1 MHVFLLSLIGQTI
14 FNLLLLLLLFKATKK
29 GELMRRAGI
38 GLLAVEYLVFVTLF
52 AVRTHL
58 SEETIKH
65 ILRVFN
71 NYYVGLMI
79 YLFFTGMVFLGIYL
93 LSFFFVREKEARKP
107 IKKRWYRHA
116 FLVMIP
122 VTVLLCLW
130 GHYNTISP
138 RIVRHEVHLPRTA
151 QTPDSLKVVFVSDT
165 HIGEII
171 SLKNIQHLQE
181 MVRREDP
188 TFVLMGG
195 DILDYYTS
203 YAHLPGITETM
214 RGLHADP
221 SKVYYVNGNHE
232 YYYGREEKEAWFRS
246 LGTFLKDSVVA
257 VAPDVYLIGR
267 DDHMNK
273 ERASLASL
281 KSHVPS
287 GAVTIVLDH
296 QPKNVIEEREEGIH
310 LALHG
315 HTHDGQFIP
324 FKWVVGAAFEQSY
337 GLYSKGNT
345 TYCISSG
352 YGVAASTFRV
362 GTRSEIVVLTLYF
375 DK

>member
-14 FNLLLLLLLFKATKK
+14 FNLLLLLLLFKATKP
-29 GELMRRAGI
+29 GSLMRRTGI
-38 GLLAVEYLVFVTLF
+38 GLIALEYLSFVILF
-52 AVRTHL
+52 VAKSHL

-79 YLFFTGMVFLGIYL
+79 YLFFTWVVFVGIYL
-93 LSFFFVREKEARKP
+93 LTIFFVREKEARKP
-107 IKKRWYRHA
+107 IRKRWYRHA

-122 VTVLLCLW
+122 VTALLCLR
-130 GHYNTISP
+130 GHYNTTSP
-138 RIVRHEVHLPRTA
+138 KIVRHEIHLPRTA
-151 QTPDSLKVVFVSDT
+151 QTPERLKVVFVSDT

-171 SLKNIQHLQE
+171 SLKDIQRLKE

-188 TFVLMGG
+188 AFVFMGG

-203 YAHLPGITETM
+203 HAHSPGMTETM
-214 RGLHADP
+214 RGLHSDP

-232 YYYGREEKEAWFRS
+232 YYYGREEKEAWFRT
-246 LGTFLKDSVVA
+246 LGTFLKDSVVTI
-257 VAPDVYLIGR
+257 APDVYLIGR
-267 DDHMNK
+267 DDHTNK

-281 KSHVPS
+281 KQSVPA

-296 QPKNVIEEREEGIH
+296 QPTNVVEEREEGVH

-315 HTHDGQFIP
+315 HTHNGQFVP
-324 FKWVVGAAFEQSY
+324 FKWVVSAAFEQSY
-337 GLYSKGNT
+337 GLYTKGNT
-345 TYCISSG
+345 TYCVSSG

-362 GTRSEIVVLTLYF
+362 GTRSEIVVLTLIF

>member
-1 MHVFLLSLIGQTI
+1 MHVFILSLVGQTI

-29 GELMRRAGI
+29 GALMRRIGM
-38 GLLAVEYLVFVTLF
+38 GLLALEYIVFIVLF
-52 AVRTHL
+52 AVRSHL
-58 SEETIKH
+58 SEEAIKH
-65 ILRVFN
+65 ILRIFN
-71 NYYVGLMI
+71 NYYVGLMV
-79 YLFFTGMVFLGIYL
+79 YLFFTGMVFVGIYL
-93 LSFFFVREKEARKP
+93 LNIFFVRERDARKS

-138 RIVRHEVHLPRTA
+138 KVVRYDVNLPRTA

-171 SLKNIQHLQE
+171 GLKDIQRLQE

-188 TFVLMGG
+188 ALVLMGG

-203 YAHLPGITETM
+203 YAHRQGMTETM
-214 RGLHADP
+214 RGLHSDP

-246 LGTFLKDSVVA
+246 LGTFLKDSVA
-257 VAPDVYLIGR
+257 EIAPDIYLIGR

-281 KSHVPS
+281 KRHVPS
-287 GAVTIVLDH
+287 GAVTLVLDH
-296 QPKNVIEEREEGIH
+296 QPKNVVEEREEGIH

-324 FKWVVGAAFEQSY
+324 FKWVVSAAFEESY
-337 GLYSKGNT
+337 GLYTKGNT